1 VRRALVTGSSGF
13 LGRHLTQA
21 LLDRGYDVD
30 RCDLA
35 DGRRRLDVLR
45 HLPSNRRSYDLAI
58 HAAAF
63 VKGRAAI
70 DGQRTFLGAYNLQLD
85 ATFFQWALRERPR
98 HVVYLSSS
106 SVYPAALQTHEM
118 HMRMRESLVDLRR
131 DEMHRPDAT
140 YGFTKLVGERL
151 ALELSDEV
159 TGVSVH
165 VVRPFSGY
173 GADQDPDYPF
183 GAFLHR
189 AGRRADP
196 FEVWGNG
203 RQVRDWVHVDDVV
216 GATLAVVDAD
226 YRRPVNVCTGHG
238 TDFTRLARLFTE
250 EAGYAPYVQAL
261 PVAPSGVEYRVGDPT
276 RMREL
281 YTPKIS
287 IEEGVRRALAP

>member
-1 VRRALVTGSSGF
+1 MRRALVTGSSGF

-21 LLDRGYDVD
+21 LLDRGYAVD
-30 RCDLA
+30 RCDVA
-35 DGRRRLDVLR
+35 DGRLFDVVRRLT
-45 HLPSNRRSYDLAI
+45 HLSRRYDLAV
-58 HAAAF
+58 HAAAY
-63 VKGRAAI
+63 VKGRATI

-85 ATFFQWALRERPR
+85 SVFFQWALRERPR

-106 SVYPAALQTHEM
+106 AVYPAALQTHELSR
-118 HMRMRESLVDLRR
+118 RMRESLVDLRR
-131 DEMHRPDAT
+131 DAMLRPDAT

-151 ALELSDEV
+151 SQELSDEV
-159 TGVSVH
+159 DDVSVH

-173 GADQDPDYPF
+173 GTDQDGDYPF

-196 FEVWGNG
+196 FEVWGDG

-226 YRRPVNVCTGHG
+226 CRRPVNVCTGRG
-238 TDFTRLARLFTE
+238 TDFRQLARLFAE
-250 EAGYAPYVQAL
+250 EAGYAPRVELL
-261 PVAPSGVEYRVGDPT
+261 PDAPSGVEYRVGDPT
-276 RMREL
+276 LMHEL

-287 IEEGVRRALAP
+287 VEEGVRRALAG